1 MLDVIQKAILAG
13 VGATTTAK
21 EQTESVLSELVSK
34 GKITTEEAADLAS
47 RFIKTIEGDLDKS
60 RADFEHAL
68 EAALVRANVASQTK
82 LEALTERIA
91 QLERRVGELEVD
103 KPPTDPTA

>member
-13 VGATTTAK
+13 VGATANAK

-47 RFIKTIEGDLDKS
+47 RFVKSVEGDLDKS
-60 RADFEHAL
+60 RADFEQAL
-68 EAALVRANVASQTK
+68 EAALLRANVASQTK
-82 LEALTERIA
+82 LEALTERVA
-91 QLERRVGELEVD
+91 QLERRLAEWEANE
-103 KPPTDPTA
+103 PPTDAAP